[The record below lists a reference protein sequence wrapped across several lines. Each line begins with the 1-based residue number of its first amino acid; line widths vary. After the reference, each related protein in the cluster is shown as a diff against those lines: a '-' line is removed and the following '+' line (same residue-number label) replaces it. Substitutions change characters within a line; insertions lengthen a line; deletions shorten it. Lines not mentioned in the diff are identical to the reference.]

1 MDTSEK
7 SDKNKPSEEDNLAQ
21 ALNTQQ
27 IQTKLDEM
35 LSLFDQLS
43 QTLKEIGGWSQ
54 STLQLFLMEWLRN
67 VAVAKRILLC
77 QLLFIPLFIIFIF
90 SLCVC
95 IGIVA
100 YSLTSQ
106 KMVGVG
112 SFLIVFTA
120 VLVSLIVWQ
129 KYLLRFVG
137 FKETISQ
144 VKEGIDVIS
153 KAAKS
158 VD

>member
-100 YSLTSQ
+100 YSLTSHLL
-106 KMVGVG
+106 VGVG